1 MRYVRQ
7 FGIIL
12 VISLL
17 GEVLHA
23 LLPLPIPAGIYGI
36 VLLFTALEAKL
47 LKLDAIRETSAF
59 LLEVMPV
66 MFVPAGVELME
77 KWGLLR
83 PVWLPFVVIIIVSTI
98 LVLAVSGFVTQCV
111 VRSRGNKEDETDA

>member
-36 VLLFTALEAKL
+36 VLLFTALETKL
-47 LKLDAIRETSAF
+47 IKLDTIRETSAF

-83 PVWLPFVVIIIVSTI
+83 SVWLPFVVIVIVSTI
-98 LVLAVSGFVTQCV
+98 LVLAVSGFVTQRV
-111 VRSRGNKEDETDA
+111 VRSRGNKEGETDA